1 MKYVH
6 FSLGLDVLCAG
17 VGVVSG
23 PQNALLAVAGK
34 RTVEGAIRR
43 SLEVIQEWRANR
55 EIELVETEPVRPTSH
70 DDTHSIAEILPPAPK
85 PAEDLMS
92 ILRAASQR

>member
-6 FSLGLDVLCAG
+6 VSLGLDVLCAG
-17 VGVVSG
+17 VGVLSG

-34 RTVEGAIRR
+34 RTVEAALHR
-43 SLEVIQEWRANR
+43 SLDVVREWRRNR
-55 EIELVETEPVRPTSH
+55 RIEIVETEPVRPTSH
-70 DDTHSIAEILPPAPK
+70 DDTHSMAQVLPPTK
-85 PAEDLMS
+85 PAAEDLMS